1 METREIHLKYGRGE
15 VVFSLPAGQIYF
27 EVVGKDYPAV
37 SDIPGAIKS
46 ALEKPIDSPPLKEM
60 LHPTDKVAIA
70 VSDITRSWQRMD
82 LVLPTLLD
90 TISEAGVPDGNIN
103 ILVVVGGHRQNT
115 KEEMVLLCGRE
126 VADRVNVVNH
136 NARDL
141 ENMVYLGKTSR
152 GTEVAI
158 NRVVA
163 EADRIIL
170 TGGIIYHYMVGYG
183 GGRKSVIP
191 GFSSI
196 KTIQQNHLWAMG
208 RELGSGS
215 NPNARSGKTSGNECH
230 EDMMEIAGLV
240 RPDFIV
246 NVVPNAEEDYAG
258 IFAGNWV
265 SAWRE
270 GTKRVDEIY
279 SVPIP
284 GLADI
289 VIASAGG
296 FPKDINLY
304 QTGKTMDNACYAV
317 KQDGAVIIISEC
329 LDIREPPEFPQWFQY
344 GSRLEMERA
353 LRADF
358 TIPGWVAWKE
368 VECSDRASFIMVTL
382 PQNAD
387 LVRRAGMIPVGTIRE
402 ALEIAYRKCGTK
414 EPRITLMPQGA
425 NTLPV
430 ILPPHPAEGRSGNG

>member
-1 METREIHLKYGRGE
+1 METREIRFKYGRGE
-15 VVFSLPAGQIYF
+15 VTFSLPAGQIYF

-46 ALEKPIDSPPLKEM
+46 ALERPIDSPPLKE
-60 LHPTDKVAIA
+60 LLRPTDKVAIA

-90 TISEAGVPDGNIN
+90 TISEAGIPDCNIN
-103 ILVVVGGHRQNT
+103 ILVVVGSHRQNT
-115 KEEMVLLCGRE
+115 EEEMVQLCGRE
-126 VADRVNVVNH
+126 VACRMNVVNH
-136 NARDL
+136 NARDP
-141 ENMVYLGKTSR
+141 ENMIYLGKTSR

-170 TGGIIYHYMVGYG
+170 TGGIVYHYMVGYG

-196 KTIQQNHLWAMG
+196 KTIQQNHLWSMG

-215 NPNARSGKTSGNECH
+215 NPNAISGKVRGNECH
-230 EDMMEIAGLV
+230 EDMMEIAGFV
-240 RPDFIV
+240 QPDFIV
-246 NVVPNAEEDYAG
+246 NVVPNADGDYAG

-265 SAWRE
+265 SAWQE
-270 GTKRVDEIY
+270 GTKLVDEIY

-304 QTGKTMDNACYAV
+304 QTGKTMDNASYAV
-317 KQDGAVIIISEC
+317 KKGGVVIIVSEC
-329 LDIREPPEFPQWFQY
+329 LDVADPPEFSQWF
-344 GSRLEMERA
+344 RFDTKLEMERA

-358 TIPGWVAWKE
+358 TIPGWVAWRE
-368 VECSDRASFIMVTL
+368 VECGDKAAFIMVTL

-387 LVRRAGMIPVGTIRE
+387 FVRKTNMIPTSTIEE
-402 ALEIAYRKCGTK
+402 ALEIAYKRCGTK

-430 ILPPHPAEGRSGNG
+430 LRSKP

>member
-1 METREIHLKYGRGE
+1 LEIRQIRLNYGEGE
-15 VVFSLPAGQIYF
+15 VTFSLPAEQIYF
-27 EVVGKDYPAV
+27 EVVGKDYPAIH
-37 SDIPGAIKS
+37 DIPGAIRL
-46 ALEKPIDSPPLKEM
+46 ALERPIDSPPLRE
-60 LHPTDKVAIA
+60 LLRPTDKVAIT

-82 LVLPTLLD
+82 LVLPTLFD
-90 TISEAGVPDGNIN
+90 TIAHAGIPDENVS
-103 ILVVVGGHRQNT
+103 ILVVVGGHRLNT
-115 KEEMVLLCGRE
+115 REEMEQLCGKE
-126 VADRVNVVNH
+126 VCRRVNVVNH

-141 ENMVYLGKTSR
+141 QDMVTLGKTSR

-196 KTIQQNHLWAMG
+196 RTIQQNHLWAMG
-208 RELGSGS
+208 RDPGSGS
-215 NPNARSGKTSGNECH
+215 NPNAVSGKTRGNECH
-230 EDMMEIAGLV
+230 EDMMEIAGFV
-240 RPDFIV
+240 QPDFIV
-246 NVVPNAEEDYAG
+246 NVVPNAEGEYAG

-265 SAWRE
+265 SAWQE
-270 GTKRVDEIY
+270 GTKLVDELY
-279 SVPIP
+279 SVEIP

-296 FPKDINLY
+296 TPKDINLY
-304 QTGKTMDNACYAV
+304 QTGKTMDNASYAV
-317 KQDGAVIIISEC
+317 KTGGVVIIVSDC
-329 LDIREPPEFPQWFQY
+329 PDILEPPEFPQWFQY
-344 GSRLEMERA
+344 PSNLEMERA

-368 VECSDRASFIMVTL
+368 VECGQIASFIMVTR
-382 PQNAD
+382 PGNAE
-387 LVRRAGMIPVGTIRE
+387 LVRKAGMLPVVTMEE
-402 ALEIAYRKCGTK
+402 ALEAAYRLCRAEQPK
-414 EPRITLMPQGA
+414 ITLMPQGA

-430 ILPPHPAEGRSGNG
+430 IRTRT